1 MDRKLPYELDYKTLK
16 KLRSYETGLLYAN
29 IIIPLILVVANK
41 YNWEFLF
48 SIFEILTLLSNKSKL
63 IVL

>member
-29 IIIPLILVVANK
+29 IIIPLILVVTNK

-48 SIFEILTLLSNKSKL
+48 SIFEILNILTLVSYAIL
-63 IVL
+63 